1 MGNIIN
7 GTDGADGLFAGN
19 GGDTLNGFGGND
31 VLQGG
36 NGADVINAGAGDDFI
51 NVRGKGDDT
60 VDGGDGNDRVTYY
73 TTGKLTLNLEDGN
86 ADDSSGFIDH
96 LTNIERIS
104 GTAGFG
110 DVITGR
116 ADTNETLYGNGGNDT
131 LDGGVGGS
139 DTTGYSFIAPGAGG
153 VQVNLALGTSS
164 GPDGND
170 VLSNF
175 ENVEGSINNDTL
187 TGDDGANILW
197 GGDGD
202 DLLIGAGGNDTL
214 VGGAGNDRAV
224 FSGNRSDY
232 TLTTQ
237 DNGDVTVQDNRG
249 GSPDGTDTVRGVKY
263 LQFADTTL
271 EAKPMDQVVSS
282 VKAGHQAF
290 NFSLMLRGTGGQGA
304 NGYATVFR
312 GGDDNGEGIYVRV
325 FTGDGVARTE
335 DILVNSSTAGDQR
348 APTAVA
354 LQDGT
359 FVVMWDS
366 TPETSPYPN
375 AGLIDIK
382 MQHFDADGNK
392 MGGEVTV
399 NTTTAFQQ
407 RFPSAIA
414 TADGGFF
421 AVWQSRQEGS
431 GPTASYGV
439 YGQKFDIAGNKVG
452 AELHINTTEAGNQL
466 FPLVRQ
472 AGADA
477 NADGIPDQLVVLW
490 EDLGL
495 TGAVRIAQ
503 QFLNG
508 DGSKSGGES
517 FIYSAPAGSSM
528 NFVHQ
533 AEVEGGYVVSWTM
546 TLADGTGAVMARLFN
561 ENGTPRGAAFT
572 VASGEYYYG
581 TDAISVFNGD
591 VMMVWD
597 VHHADGSSAIVGR
610 NFNVVTGAP
619 SGATYLISNHA
630 NGASLMYPTVSP
642 SGNNDVLVSWNTQ
655 GNQIDGEISGVY
667 QQLVNGNGQF
677 ENGVFNTGAT
687 PDATSFTVQVV
698 AGGAA
703 PQTDTQGRYVLNA
716 ALTSGD
722 STVLSHLALKGTA
735 AFGTTVTIYS
745 DGNPL
750 LKVGVDDSGKWTAD
764 IKDLAAGTHALT
776 AVVTDV
782 HGNAS
787 AASAAFEVTVDNDV
801 IEGTSGADDEDYWIG
816 HGADGNAQVL
826 NGGAGNDTLYGAGGS
841 DTMNGGAGDDT
852 FLISKGE
859 MAFEQADEGT
869 DTIISTYSLALP
881 ANIENLTFDSDA
893 DGYLVGN
900 NLDNVLTGGDGGNF
914 IHGMGGND
922 TLIGNGG
929 GNNFQGGEGNDL
941 EQGGS
946 YGDYFIGGA
955 GDTGD
960 DTMDGGAGN
969 DIINLS
975 PGHDAIIGGEGD
987 EDVLQT
993 RVEGASHGVNINLAT
1008 GIIVDN
1014 GFGESGTVT
1023 GIEEVEGTQFADTLI
1038 GSAADEQLISHGGSD
1053 SIDGGAG
1060 KDIVFYGGSANFTG
1074 SLSTGTGT
1082 STDGTVTFTN
1092 VEGLGGGS
1100 GNDSLTGSAGNDSL
1114 GGFLGDDTMT
1124 GLGGND
1130 ELWALGGKDTAVY
1143 RGKQADYNISTNAD
1157 GTVTVQDKRT
1167 SGTTLDGTDTLHGV
1181 RTLQFADGSVDLKV
1195 LDRVVSSAPAGYQV
1209 YQTTAAH
1216 WYLDGGYIQVFRAT
1230 DGSGDGLYARVFD
1243 EDGNPDGNDILIN
1256 AGNTGGDQRAP
1267 VVASMISGGYAVAY
1281 HSNPALGAGYADSG
1295 WDVMVQLLD
1304 NSGHLVGGAINV
1316 GTTAGVGQRLPTVAG
1331 LTNGNFVVTWQ
1342 SAQAGDDG
1350 HLAVYA
1356 RVFSSTGMPYGPEIK
1371 VGTSSEYAQTS
1382 PVATALDD
1390 GGAII
1395 TWAGVNDDGHF
1406 GFISQRFGPG
1416 GAKVGDAYTVFEVGG
1431 PDSTVSA
1438 IHTTTLNDGGHVL
1451 TWIYDADGP
1460 TREGELGTGPDVV
1473 MARHYDADGNPA
1485 GDAFVVSAAGLQRSS
1500 SVLGLSDGSY
1510 LVVWDV
1516 ENTDG
1521 TSAIMGRRYNS
1532 DNSPAAAEFKISNA
1546 ASAGIKVFPTLA
1558 EFQPGQIVVAWG
1570 TQDAPA
1576 ITSSGGIYQQI
1587 IDFNGNPLF
1596 YVGDSSITKPAT
1608 PTLTVQTVVGGS
1620 VPVLDPAYP
1629 SAAYYLK
1636 DAPLT
1641 TGATTAN
1648 NHLVVS
1654 GTAVAGSTV
1663 TIKVGTGIPKTVGVD
1678 DDGRWALDIKDLA
1691 DGTYAVTATV
1701 TDLFGKTSLTSTA
1714 FTVTVKAGI
1723 TGTGLAD
1730 GESYWAARGA
1740 DGTAQSLFGGDG
1752 NDTLNGG
1759 GGADTLNGGAGDDTY
1774 IVANGGIVITE
1785 APGAGTDTVKTSL
1798 AALTLAANVENGMA
1812 LGAGA
1817 VALTGNALNN
1827 VLSGNSGND
1836 TLDGAAGNDTLAG
1849 GVGDDSYTVDAVGD
1863 VIIENASAG
1872 TDAVKVMLA
1881 AAGTYTLS
1889 ANIENATVGNAIAV
1903 NLAGNE
1909 QANLLTGNAAVN
1921 KLEGG
1926 AGNDTLD
1933 GGAGIDSLVGG
1944 SGDDTYV
1951 VDVAGDVVTELDGG
1965 GKDTILTGLG
1975 TYTLTAANVEIVRY
1989 TGATTFNATGN
2000 AGDNQL
2006 EGGAGNDTLNGAA
2019 GNDTLMGG
2027 AGNDSLQGGDGNDD
2041 VRGGDGN
2048 DTVLGG
2054 AGNDLL
2060 AGGVGS
2066 GADSLDGGAGS
2077 DTLIGGAGNDT
2088 LEGGLITDKIGY
2100 TDANVVSYNEA
2111 GAGINLNLQTGTAQ
2125 DGLGGTD
2132 KLSNINIVVGSTH
2145 DDTITGSNAL
2155 LLEQFEGGAGDD
2167 VIDGGAV
2174 DALNQEGNNRVTFLR
2189 ATGGVTVDLADGT
2202 SDGDGVG
2209 HDTLTNIT
2217 QVRGTAWDDE
2227 LSGSDTA
2234 LTEQFEGLGGNDT
2247 IDGRG
2252 GIDIVRYD
2260 NAASGVEVDL
2270 NAGMADDGTGGTD
2283 TLINIEGVR
2292 GSAFNDTLTGGN
2304 PDNGIDVHDGKIEI
2318 FMGNGGNDLIDGG
2331 DGYDRADYTSA
2342 TSAVTVNLG
2351 AGTAL
2356 DGLGGTDSLSNIEG
2370 VRGSAFNDTLI
2381 GSDDGEFESFEG
2393 REGNDSIDGLGGIDR
2408 VDYDRAKAGVGVNLL
2423 TGIATDGYGGTD
2435 KLLNIE
2441 DVRGSSFN
2449 DTITGN
2455 AEDNYLQGLDGNDSL
2470 QGGAGF
2476 DLLSAGRGVDTV
2488 DGGADEDTLALIGN
2502 YADYTIS
2509 RPNDTDVLLVNIGT
2523 GESITVRNVEFFEF
2537 DDVGLS
2543 FEDVTLNSAS
2553 GLPDLITGT
2562 PDADS
2567 IDGLGGAD
2575 TMVGMDGDDVYTVD
2589 VAGDVIEE
2597 MPDEGNDTV
2606 KVAFKAAAT
2615 YTLGENVENAE
2626 VVAAATI
2633 AINLTGNELDN
2644 KLTGNGA
2651 ANKLIGG
2658 DGNDFLDGRA
2668 GNDIMI
2674 GGNGHDNYFVDAA
2687 GDVVTEEAGIDGGY
2701 DSVYTS
2707 LGSYTLGA
2715 NVEGLA
2721 YTGTSTFVGIGNA
2734 LNNNIT
2740 GGAGNDSLS
2749 GGAGGDFLSGGAG
2762 NDTLDGGA
2770 VTDRVNYS
2778 DGNYAAYFSATAGV
2792 QVNLATGE
2800 ALDGQG
2806 GKDKLV
2812 NINMVYGSDFSDTIT
2827 GSSTLIGEFFN
2838 AGKGDNI
2845 INGGAIVNADQN
2857 SNLVYYF
2864 GWDSDTGV
2872 NIDLQAGT
2880 AEHHGGSVDTLTNI
2894 NQLVGSIHDDTLLG
2908 SDSAVT
2914 ESFDG
2919 YLGSNEIDGRG
2930 GFDFV
2935 RYDFAQD
2942 GGVFVDLSAGTADKG
2957 TGIDTLSNIEG
2968 VVGSMFDD
2976 TIIGGNPD
2984 NGVEIGDGLME
2995 VFIGGYGN
3003 DSIDGGEGYDRV
3015 DFITS
3020 TAAVV
3025 VDLGAGTA
3033 QDGLGGTDELTNI
3046 EGVRGTAFNDT
3057 LSGSDDGEFET
3068 FEGLAGNDS
3077 IDGKGGI
3084 DRVDYDDAKTAV
3096 VVNLAT
3102 GATDTGKDG
3111 YGGTDKLLN
3120 IEDVRGSKGFG
3131 DSITGS
3137 AADNHL
3143 EGLGGNDTL
3152 NGGAGADVLDAG
3164 TGVDLV
3170 DGGADSDTLVLLG
3183 NYASY
3188 TIERPTATD
3197 LLLKNTGTGET
3208 ITVRNVENFVFADGT
3223 RSYNETI
3230 ANKQSIFG
3238 DFMIGTSGA
3247 DSIDG
3252 LGGADTMTGFDGDDI
3267 YVADVAGDV
3276 VVEAADGGKD
3286 MVEVKFA
3293 AAGTYT
3299 LADNV
3304 EEAKVTAAATIAVN
3318 VVGNAQSNKLTG
3330 NGAANKLDGGAGNDT
3345 LDGGAGGDSM
3355 SGGEGNDRY
3364 YVESATDTVKEDLD
3378 AGYDVVYT
3386 TLASYTLTAN
3396 VDKLEFKGSGKFS
3409 GTGNALDNDIYGGAG
3424 DDTVNGMGGSDALYG
3439 NEGNDSV
3446 LGGEGD
3452 DAIDVGTGTADV
3464 ADGGAGADTLVLLG
3478 DFDAYTR
3485 KRVSATDT
3493 LLVNSSTGE
3502 SVILRNIETV
3512 VFNGDFKTLDEVNF
3526 NLPSAGNDDLEGT
3539 DGNDSMDGGLGNDTM
3554 AGLDGDD
3561 IYVVDV
3567 ATDVVTE
3574 AADAGRDTVQVA
3586 FKTAGG
3592 TYSMT
3597 ANVEDA
3603 AITGSV
3609 ATNIVGNTLDNVLT
3623 GNAVANKLE
3632 GGEGNDSLIGGAGSD
3647 TMIGGLGNDTF
3658 VVDVASDVVTEVDGG
3673 GTDRVE
3679 TALATYTLAAFVEE
3693 LEFKGT
3699 GTATFNATGNALDN
3713 KIVGGAKND
3722 TLNGGLGN
3730 DSLTGGAGDDSLL
3743 GGDGNDTLVAGTG
3756 LNDIVDGGGG
3766 TDTVNVLGNFAA
3778 YTRTRTTATDTKL
3791 VNAVTGETLTIR
3803 NVETVHFVD
3812 GDKTMNEVNFNLTSA
3827 GNDTL
3832 VGGDGNDIINGLA
3845 GADDMSGGLGNDT
3858 YVVDVAGDVVHELAD
3873 EGTEDLVQVAFT
3885 VAGQTYTLTDNVEKG
3900 AVTGT
3905 VATNLKGNGLDN
3917 VLTGNAVANKL
3928 EGGEGN
3934 DKLIGGL
3941 GTDTMIGGLGND
3953 TFVVDVA
3960 ADVVTE
3966 LDGVGTDLVET
3977 ALASYTLAALAF
3989 VENLSYTGAAAFTGT
4004 GNALNNAI
4012 AGGVGKDTLTGGLG
4026 NDSLSGGAGDDSLLG
4041 GEGNDTL
4048 VAGTGVADIADGGLG
4063 DGDVVNVL
4071 GNFAAYTRTR
4081 VTAAD
4086 TKLVNAVTGE
4096 SLTIRN
4102 VETVHFADGD
4112 KSLAEVNDNLASAG
4126 NDTLTGTDGDDA
4138 LNGGA
4143 GADTMIGLDGDDT
4156 YTVEVSG
4163 DVVVEDA
4170 DEGADLVKVAFTA
4183 AGQTYILTD
4192 NVENATVTGT
4202 VATNLAGN
4210 GLANILTGNAVANKL
4225 EGAGGNDTLIGGAG
4239 TDTMIG
4245 GSGDDV
4251 YVVDVA
4257 ADVVTEADSAGSDR
4271 IETALASYS
4280 LATVA
4285 NVENLTYTATTATA
4299 FTGTGNA
4306 LNNAIV
4312 GGLGKDTLN
4321 GGLGNDSLSGGAGD
4335 DSLLGGAGNDTL
4347 VAGTGAADVLD
4358 GGEGDGDVVNV
4369 LGNFAAYTR
4378 TRVSTTDTKLVNAA
4392 TGESMI
4398 IRNVET
4404 VHFADGDKLIAEV
4417 INNAATSG
4425 NDTLTGTDGADTMN
4439 GLAGADDLSG
4449 NAGNDTYVLDV
4460 AGDVV
4465 HELADEGTDLVQVAY
4480 TAAGLTYTL
4489 ADNVE
4494 NATVTGTVATNL
4506 TGNGLANIL
4515 TGNAVA
4521 NKLDGG
4527 LGNDTL
4533 IGGAGTDTMIGG
4545 GGNDVYVVDVAAD
4558 VVTEADS
4565 GGTDRVETALASYT
4579 LGTFVE
4585 NLSYTA
4591 TTTVGFAGTG
4601 NALNN
4606 AIIGGLGK
4614 DTLTGGLGND
4624 SLTGGAGDDSLLG
4637 GDGNDT
4643 IDAGTGLADLVDGGL
4658 GDDVVNVLGNFAAY
4672 TRSRTTATDTK
4683 LVNAVTGEVLT
4694 IRNVE
4699 TVHFADGDKTLTEV
4713 NANLPSTAN
4722 DTLTGTD
4729 GNDTINGLAGADSM
4743 SGGLGN
4749 DTYVVDVSGD
4759 SVTEAADEGT
4769 DLVQVAYTTAGQTY
4783 ILGANIENATV
4794 TGTVI
4799 THLTGNDLD
4808 NILTGNGVA
4817 NKLDGGLGNDKL
4829 IGGVGN
4835 DTLIGGAGNDVYV
4848 VDVAGDVVT
4857 EGVDAGT
4864 DRVETALATY
4874 SLAALTNVEN
4884 LSYTATTTTAFT
4896 GTGNAL
4902 ANVITGGL
4910 GADKLNGAAG
4920 DDTLIGGG
4928 GNDALNGGDG
4938 ADSFVFNSLTGIDT
4952 ITGFVSGTDKIS
4964 ISQAILAIG
4973 DGDLVVEDGETRG
4986 AAGGFSADA
4995 ELVVFTANA
5004 GGTAAAAAA
5013 TAIGSATGN
5022 YTLGQQALFV
5032 VDNGT
5037 ASYVYLFKSSG
5048 TDAAVSAAELTQI
5061 AILTGTPSTSL
5072 ADYQFVA

>member
-7 GTDGADGLFAGN
+7 GTSGADTLVAGN
-19 GGDTLNGFGGND
+19 SGDTLNGLGGND
-31 VLQGG
+31 VLLGG
-36 NGADVINAGAGDDFI
+36 NGADVVNGGDGDDFI
-51 NVRGKGDDT
+51 NVRGKGNDT
-60 VDGGDGNDRVTYY
+60 VDGGDGIDRVTYY

-104 GTAGFG
+104 GTSGFG

-139 DTTGYSFIAPGAGG
+139 DTTGYSFVLAGAGG
-153 VQVNLALGTSS
+153 VQVNLALGTST

-175 ENVEGSINNDTL
+175 ENVEGSNNNDTL
-187 TGDDGANILW
+187 TGDGGANILW
-197 GGDGD
+197 GEDGD
-202 DLLIGAGGNDTL
+202 DVLYGAGGNDTL
-214 VGGAGNDRAV
+214 VGGAGNDRV
-224 FSGNRSDY
+224 LFSGNRGDY
-232 TLTTQ
+232 TITTLA
-237 DNGDVTVQDNRG
+237 NGDVTVQDNRG

-282 VKAGHQAF
+282 TATGHQAF
-290 NFSLMLRGTGGQGA
+290 NFSVMLRGTGGAGA

-312 GGDDNGEGIYVRV
+312 GADDNGEGIYVRV
-325 FTGDGVARTE
+325 FTGDGAPRTD
-335 DILVNSSTAGDQR
+335 DILVNTSTTGDQR

-375 AGLIDIK
+375 SGLIDIK

-407 RFPSAIA
+407 RFPSVVS

-431 GPTASYGV
+431 AATATNGV

-472 AGADA
+472 TGTDT
-477 NADGIPDQLVVLW
+477 NDDGVPDQLVAVW
-490 EDLGL
+490 EDLSPG
-495 TGAVRIAQ
+495 GVVRIAQ
-503 QFLNG
+503 QILNN
-508 DGSKSGGES
+508 DGSKAGGES
-517 FIYSAPAGSSM
+517 FIYNAPAGSTM
-528 NFVHQ
+528 NFMHQ
-533 AEVEGGYVVSWTM
+533 TQVEGGYVISWTM
-546 TLADGTGAVMARLFN
+546 TLADGSGAVMARLFN
-561 ENGTPRGAAFT
+561 DNGSARGAAFT
-572 VASGEYYYG
+572 VASGEYYSG

-591 VMMVWD
+591 IMMVWD
-597 VHHADGSSAIVGR
+597 VHHQDGSSAIVGR
-610 NFNVVTGAP
+610 NFNAFTGAP
-619 SGATYLISNHA
+619 SGATYVISNHA
-630 NGASLMYPTVSP
+630 NGASLLYPTVSP

-677 ENGVFNTGAT
+677 EYGVFNTGAT
-687 PDATSFTVQVV
+687 PDATSFTVQSV

-703 PQTDTQGRYVLNA
+703 PQTDALGRYVLNS
-716 ALTSGD
+716 ALSSGD
-722 STVLSHLALKGTA
+722 STVLSHLALIGTA
-735 AFGTTVTIYS
+735 AFGTTVTIYA

-750 LKVGVDDSGKWTAD
+750 LKAGVDDSGKWTAD
-764 IKDLAAGTHALT
+764 IKNLAAGTHQLT

-801 IEGTSGADDEDYWIG
+801 IDGTSGADAKGYWTD
-816 HGADGNAQVL
+816 HGADSNAQVL
-826 NGGAGNDTLYGAGGS
+826 NGGDGNDTLYGAGGS
-841 DTMNGGAGDDT
+841 DSMHGGAGDDT

-859 MAFEQADEGT
+859 LAFEQAGEGT
-869 DTIISTYSLALP
+869 DTIISTYGMALP
-881 ANIENLTFDSDA
+881 DNIENLTLDSNA

-929 GNNFQGGEGNDL
+929 GNNFEGGEGNDL
-941 EQGGS
+941 ELGGS
-946 YGDYFIGGA
+946 YGEYFIGGA
-955 GDTGD
+955 EDTGD

-969 DIINLS
+969 DIFNLS
-975 PGHDAIIGGEGD
+975 PGHDVFIGGAGD
-987 EDVLQT
+987 EDRLQT
-993 RVEGASHGVNINLAT
+993 SVDGASHGVNINLAT

-1014 GFGESGTVT
+1014 GFGDSGTIS
-1023 GIEEVEGTQFADTLI
+1023 GIEEVEGTQFADTLV
-1038 GSAADEQLISHGGSD
+1038 GSAADEQFTSNGGND
-1053 SIDGGAG
+1053 SFNGGAG
-1060 KDIVFYGGSANFTG
+1060 NDIVFYGGSANFTG
-1074 SLSTGTGT
+1074 SLSTGSGT
-1082 STDGTVTFTN
+1082 SSDGTITFTN
-1092 VEGLGGGS
+1092 MEALGGGS

-1143 RGKQADYNISTNAD
+1143 RGNKADYNVTTNAD

-1167 SGTTLDGTDTLHGV
+1167 SGATLDGTDTLHGV
-1181 RTLQFADGSVDLKV
+1181 RTLQFADGKTDLKAV
-1195 LDRVVSSAPAGYQV
+1195 DHVVSSAPAGYQI

-1216 WYLDGGYIQVFRAT
+1216 WYLDGGYIQVFRAA

-1256 AGNTGGDQRAP
+1256 AGNIGGDQRAP
-1267 VVASMISGGYAVAY
+1267 VVTSLISTGYAVAY

-1304 NSGHLVGGAINV
+1304 NGGHPVGGAINV

-1356 RVFSSTGMPYGPEIK
+1356 RLFSSTGVPFGPEMK
-1371 VGTSSEYAQTS
+1371 VGTSSDYAQTS
-1382 PVATALDD
+1382 PVATALQD
-1390 GGAII
+1390 GGALI
-1395 TWAGVNDDGHF
+1395 TWAGITDSGHY
-1406 GFISQRFGPG
+1406 GFIEQRFGPG
-1416 GAKVGDAYTVFEVGG
+1416 GNKVGDAYTIFET
-1431 PDSTVSA
+1431 PDANATLSVVHSTSL
-1438 IHTTTLNDGGHVL
+1438 HNGGHVL
-1451 TWIYDADGP
+1451 SWIYDADGAGA
-1460 TREGELGTGPDVV
+1460 GEDLV
-1473 MARHYDADGNPA
+1473 MARNYDADGNPVGA
-1485 GDAFVVSAAGLQRSS
+1485 AFVVSSAGHQFSAQ
-1500 SVLGLSDGSY
+1500 VLGLSDGSY
-1510 LVVWDV
+1510 MVVWDV
-1516 ENTDG
+1516 ENLDG
-1521 TSAIMGRRYNS
+1521 SSAIMGRRYSGS
-1532 DNSPAAAEFKISNA
+1532 DNSPLGAEFKISNS
-1546 ASAGIKVFPTLA
+1546 ASAGVKVAPTLA
-1558 EFQPGQIVVAWG
+1558 EFQPGQIAVAWG
-1570 TQDAPA
+1570 TQGIAE

-1596 YVGDSSITKPAT
+1596 YAGDSSTTKPAA

-1654 GTAVAGSTV
+1654 GTAAVGSTV
-1663 TIKVGTGIPKTVGVD
+1663 TIKVGTITKTVAVD
-1678 DDGRWALDIKDLA
+1678 DDGRWALDVDKLL

-1701 TDLFGKTSLTSTA
+1701 TDMFGKTSAASTA
-1714 FTVTVKAGI
+1714 FNLTVKAGI

-1740 DGTAQSLFGGDG
+1740 DGSAQSLFGGDG

-1774 IVANGGIVITE
+1774 IVANAGIVITE
-1785 APGAGTDTVKTSL
+1785 AAGAGTDTVKTSL

-1817 VALTGNALNN
+1817 VNLTGNALNN
-1827 VLSGNSGND
+1827 VLSGNIGND
-1836 TLDGAAGNDTLAG
+1836 TLDGGTGNDTLAG
-1849 GVGDDSYTVDAVGD
+1849 GAGDDSYTVDAAAD

-1872 TDAVKVMLA
+1872 IDSVKVMLA
-1881 AAGTYTLS
+1881 AAGTYTLG
-1889 ANIENATVGNAIAV
+1889 ANVENAAVGNAIAV
-1903 NLAGNE
+1903 NLVGNE
-1909 QANLLTGNAAVN
+1909 LANLLTGNAVAN
-1921 KLEGG
+1921 KLDGG

-1933 GGAGIDSLVGG
+1933 GGAGIDTLVGG
-1944 SGDDTYV
+1944 TGDDTYL
-1951 VDVAGDVVTELDGG
+1951 VDVAGDVITELDGG
-1965 GKDTILTGLG
+1965 GKDTILTGLA
-1975 TYTLTAANVEIVRY
+1975 TYTLTAANVEIVKY
-1989 TGATTFNATGN
+1989 TGAAAFNATGS

-2041 VRGGDGN
+2041 LRGGEGN

-2054 AGNDLL
+2054 SGNDLL
-2060 AGGVGS
+2060 AGGVGT

-2088 LEGGLITDKIGY
+2088 LDGGLITDKIGY
-2100 TDANVVSYNEA
+2100 TDANVVSYNES

-2174 DALNQEGNNRVTFLR
+2174 DALNQEGNNRVTFMR
-2189 ATGGVTVDLADGT
+2189 ATGGVTVDLEAGT

-2217 QVRGTAWDDE
+2217 QVRATAWDDE
-2227 LSGSDTA
+2227 LSGSDTT

-2283 TLINIEGVR
+2283 TLVNIEGVR

-2318 FMGNGGNDLIDGG
+2318 FMGNGGNDIIDGG

-2351 AGTAL
+2351 TGIAS

-2370 VRGSAFNDTLI
+2370 VRGSAFNDTLT

-2393 REGNDSIDGLGGIDR
+2393 REGNDNIDGKGGIDR
-2408 VDYDRAKAGVGVNLL
+2408 VDYDRAKAGVAVNLL
-2423 TGIATDGYGGTD
+2423 TGTASDGYGGTD
-2435 KLLNIE
+2435 KLFNIE

-2455 AEDNYLQGLDGNDSL
+2455 AEDNYLQGLAGNDSL

-2476 DLLSAGRGVDTV
+2476 DRLSAGTGVDTV
-2488 DGGADEDTLALIGN
+2488 DGGADEDTLVLMGN
-2502 YADYTIS
+2502 HADYTIS
-2509 RPNDTDVLLVNIGT
+2509 RPNDVEVVLVNTIT
-2523 GESITVRNVEFFEF
+2523 GENITVRGVEMFEF
-2537 DDVGLS
+2537 ADMPMAY
-2543 FEDVTLNSAS
+2543 EDVILNTTSN
-2553 GLPDLITGT
+2553 GPDLITGT
-2562 PDADS
+2562 PDADT

-2597 MPDEGNDTV
+2597 MPDEGIDTV
-2606 KVAFKAAAT
+2606 KVAFKTAAT

-2626 VVAAATI
+2626 VTAAATI
-2633 AINLTGNELDN
+2633 AVNLTGNALDN
-2644 KLTGNGA
+2644 KLTGNAA
-2651 ANKLIGG
+2651 ANKLTGG
-2658 DGNDFLDGRA
+2658 DGNDVLDGRA
-2668 GNDIMI
+2668 GNDVMI
-2674 GGNGHDNYFVDAA
+2674 GGNGDDNYFVDAT
-2687 GDVVTEEAGIDGGY
+2687 GDVVTEDAGMDGGY
-2701 DSVYTS
+2701 DSVYTA
-2707 LGSYTLGA
+2707 LATYTLGA

-2721 YTGTSTFVGIGNA
+2721 YTGTGNFVGIGNA
-2734 LNNNIT
+2734 LNNNIN

-2749 GGAGGDFLSGGAG
+2749 GGAGSDFLMGGAG
-2762 NDTLDGGA
+2762 NDTLDGG
-2770 VTDRVNYS
+2770 VITDRVNYS
-2778 DGNYAAYFSATAGV
+2778 DGNYAAYYMATAAV

-2812 NINMVYGSDFSDTIT
+2812 NINMVYGSDFNDTIT
-2827 GSSTLIGEFFN
+2827 GSSALIGEFFN

-2845 INGGAIVNADQN
+2845 INGGTIVNADQN

-2864 GWDSDTGV
+2864 GWDNTSTG
-2872 NIDLQAGT
+2872 ILADLQAGT
-2880 AEHHGGSVDTLTNI
+2880 VEHHGGSHDTLTNI

-2935 RYDFAQD
+2935 RYDFAES
-2942 GGVFVDLSAGTADKG
+2942 GGVSVDLSAGTADNG
-2957 TGIDTLSNIEG
+2957 TGTDTLSNIEG

-2976 TIIGGNPD
+2976 TIVGS
-2984 NGVEIGDGLME
+2984 DGQME
-2995 VFIGGYGN
+2995 VFIGGAGS
-3003 DSIDGGEGYDRV
+3003 DDIDGGDGYDRV
-3015 DFITS
+3015 DYTTS
-3020 TAAVV
+3020 GAAVV

-3033 QDGLGGTDELTNI
+3033 QDGLGGADTLQNI

-3057 LSGSDDGEFET
+3057 LTGSDDGEFET

-3084 DRVDYDDAKTAV
+3084 DRVDYDGALKGV
-3096 VVNLAT
+3096 VVNLST
-3102 GATDTGKDG
+3102 GTASDG

-3120 IEDVRGSKGFG
+3120 VEDVRGSTGFG

-3137 AADNHL
+3137 AGDNHL

-3152 NGGAGADVLDAG
+3152 AGGAGEDVLDAG
-3164 TGVDLV
+3164 TGVDVV
-3170 DGGADSDTLVLLG
+3170 DGGADGDTLLLLG

-3188 TIERPTATD
+3188 TITRPSATD
-3197 LLLKNTGTGET
+3197 LLLVNAGTGEN

-3223 RSYNETI
+3223 RSFGETI
-3230 ANKQSIFG
+3230 ANKISVFG
-3238 DFMIGTSGA
+3238 DFLTGTDGV
-3247 DSIDG
+3247 DSLDG
-3252 LGGADTMTGFDGDDI
+3252 LGGADTMTGLDGDDI

-3276 VVEAADGGKD
+3276 VVEEMDGGTD
-3286 MVEVKFA
+3286 TVEVKFT

-3299 LADNV
+3299 LGQNV
-3304 EEAKVTAAATIAVN
+3304 ENAKVTAAATIAVN
-3318 VVGNAQSNKLTG
+3318 LAGNADNNKLTG
-3330 NGAANKLDGGAGNDT
+3330 NAAVNKLDGGAGNDT

-3355 SGGEGNDRY
+3355 SGGEGNDHY
-3364 YVESATDTVKEDLD
+3364 YVDATTDTVKEDLD
-3378 AGYDVVYT
+3378 MGYDVVHT

-3396 VDKLEFKGSGKFS
+3396 VDKLLFEGSGKFS

-3424 DDTVNGMGGSDALYG
+3424 DDTINGMGGSDALYG

-3446 LGGEGD
+3446 LGGDGD

-3464 ADGGAGADTLVLLG
+3464 ADGGAGDDTLVLMG
-3478 DFDAYTR
+3478 DFDDYVR
-3485 KRVSATDT
+3485 SRLSATDT
-3493 LLVNSSTGE
+3493 KLVNSITGE
-3502 SVILRNIETV
+3502 SVTIRNIETV
-3512 VFNGDFKTLDEVNF
+3512 IFNGDFKTLAEVNF

-3539 DGNDSMDGGLGNDTM
+3539 DVNDSMDGGLGNDTM
-3554 AGLDGDD
+3554 AGGLGDD

-3567 ATDVVTE
+3567 A
-3574 AADAGRDTVQVA
+3574 ADLVNESPDEGQDTVQVA

-3592 TYSMT
+3592 TYTMT
-3597 ANVEDA
+3597 ANVENA
-3603 AITGSV
+3603 TITGTV
-3609 ATNIVGNTLDNVLT
+3609 ATNIVGNALDNVLT

-3632 GGEGNDSLIGGAGSD
+3632 GGEGNDKLIGGAGND
-3647 TMIGGLGNDTF
+3647 TMIGGAGDDVY
-3658 VVDVASDVVTEVDGG
+3658 VVDVATDVVTEGVEGG
-3673 GTDRVE
+3673 NDRVE
-3679 TALATYTLAAFVEE
+3679 TALAAYTLAANVEE

-3713 KIVGGAKND
+3713 KITGGAGKD
-3722 TLNGGLGN
+3722 TLSGGLGN
-3730 DSLTGGAGDDSLL
+3730 DSLFGGAGDDSLA
-3743 GGDGNDTLVAGTG
+3743 GGDGNDLLDAGTG
-3756 LNDIVDGGGG
+3756 ANDVADGGSGS
-3766 TDTVNVLGNFAA
+3766 DTVNVLGNFAA

-3791 VNAVTGETLTIR
+3791 VNVATGETITIR
-3803 NVETVHFVD
+3803 NVETVHFDD
-3812 GDKTMNEVNFNLTSA
+3812 GDRTLAEVNFNLVSV

-3832 VGGDGNDIINGLA
+3832 VGGDGADTLNGLA

-3858 YVVDVAGDVVHELAD
+3858 YVVDVAGDVVHESAD
-3873 EGTEDLVQVAFT
+3873 EGTDLVNVAFT
-3885 VAGQTYTLTDNVEKG
+3885 AAGGTYTLAANVEN
-3900 AVTGT
+3900 ATVTGT
-3905 VATNLKGNGLDN
+3905 VATNVVGNALDN

-3966 LDGVGTDLVET
+3966 LDGGGTDRIET
-3977 ALASYTLAALAF
+3977 ALASYTLATLAN
-3989 VENLSYTGAAAFTGT
+3989 VENLSYTGAANFSGT
-4004 GNALNNAI
+4004 GNAQANVI
-4012 AGGVGKDTLTGGLG
+4012 TGGIGKDTLTGGLG

-4041 GEGNDTL
+4041 GDGNDTL
-4048 VAGTGVADIADGGLG
+4048 VAGTGVNDLADGGAG

-4081 VTAAD
+4081 VSATD

-4102 VETVHFADGD
+4102 VETVHFTDGD

-4126 NDTLTGTDGDDA
+4126 NDSLTGTDGDDA

-4143 GADTMIGLDGDDT
+4143 GADTMTGLGGDDT
-4156 YTVEVSG
+4156 YTVEVAG
-4163 DVVVEDA
+4163 DVVVEAA
-4170 DEGADLVKVAFTA
+4170 DEGTDLVKVAFTA
-4183 AGQTYILTD
+4183 AGLTYSLTD
-4192 NVENATVTGT
+4192 NVEKATVTGT
-4202 VATNLAGN
+4202 VATNLTGN
-4210 GLANILTGNAVANKL
+4210 GLANTLTGNAVANKL
-4225 EGAGGNDTLIGGAG
+4225 DGGAGNDTLIGGAG

-4245 GSGDDV
+4245 GTGDDV
-4251 YVVDVA
+4251 YMVDVA
-4257 ADVVTEADSAGSDR
+4257 ADVVTELDGGGTDR
-4271 IETALASYS
+4271 VETALASYT
-4280 LATVA
+4280 LATLA
-4285 NVENLTYTATTATA
+4285 FVENLTYTGATA
-4299 FTGTGNA
+4299 FSGTGNA
-4306 LNNAIV
+4306 LANTII

-4321 GGLGNDSLSGGAGD
+4321 GGLGNDSLTGGAGD

-4358 GGEGDGDVVNV
+4358 GGEGDDVVQV

-4378 TRVSTTDTKLVNAA
+4378 TRVSSTDTKLVNAA

-4404 VHFADGDKLIAEV
+4404 VHFADGDKLISEV
-4417 INNAATSG
+4417 ISNAATAG
-4425 NDTLTGTDGADTMN
+4425 NDTLTGTDGADTIN

-4449 NAGNDTYVLDV
+4449 GLGNDTYVLDV

-4494 NATVTGTVATNL
+4494 NATVTGAVATNL
-4506 TGNGLANIL
+4506 TGNGLDNIL

-4533 IGGAGTDTMIGG
+4533 IGGAGADTMIGG
-4545 GGNDVYVVDVAAD
+4545 GGNDVYVVDVAGD
-4558 VVTEADS
+4558 VVTEADG
-4565 GGTDRVETALASYT
+4565 GGTDRIETALASYT
-4579 LGTFVE
+4579 LATLANVE
-4585 NLSYTA
+4585 NLSYTGA
-4591 TTTVGFAGTG
+4591 ANFTGTG
-4601 NALNN
+4601 NAQANV
-4606 AIIGGLGK
+4606 IIGGIGK
-4614 DTLTGGLGND
+4614 DTLSGGLGAD
-4624 SLTGGAGDDSLLG
+4624 SLSGGAGDDSLLG

-4643 IDAGTGLADLVDGGL
+4643 IDAGTGLADLVDGGA
-4658 GDDVVNVLGNFAAY
+4658 GDDLVNVLGNFSTY
-4672 TRSRTTATDTK
+4672 TRTRTTATDTK

-4699 TVHFADGDKTLTEV
+4699 TVHFADGDKSLAEV
-4713 NANLPSTAN
+4713 NANLASILN
-4722 DTLTGTD
+4722 DTLTGGD

-4749 DTYVVDVSGD
+4749 DTYVVDVAGD
-4759 SVTEAADEGT
+4759 TVTEDADAGT
-4769 DLVQVAYTTAGQTY
+4769 DLVQVAYTIAGLTY
-4783 ILGANIENATV
+4783 TLGANVENATV

-4799 THLTGNDLD
+4799 THLTGNALD

-4829 IGGVGN
+4829 IGGAGN
-4835 DTLIGGAGNDVYV
+4835 DTLIGGAGNDVFV
-4848 VDVAGDVVT
+4848 VDVATDVVT
-4857 EGVDAGT
+4857 ELDGGGT
-4864 DRVETALATY
+4864 DRVETALTSYTLGAF
-4874 SLAALTNVEN
+4874 VEN
-4884 LSYTATTTTAFT
+4884 LTFTGAAAT

-4902 ANVITGGL
+4902 ANELRGGT
-4910 GADKLNGAAG
+4910 GADKLSGAAG
-4920 DDTLIGGG
+4920 SDTLIGGG
-4928 GNDALNGGDG
+4928 GNDSLTGGAD
-4938 ADSFVFNSLTGIDT
+4938 ADSFVFSSLTGVDT
-4952 ITGFVSGTDKIS
+4952 VTDFVSGTDKIS
-4964 ISQAILAIG
+4964 ISQAILALG
-4973 DGDLVVEDGETRG
+4973 DGDLVVEDAATRDG
-4986 AAGGFSADA
+4986 AGSFSADA

-5004 GGTAAAAAA
+5004 GGTTAATAAA
-5013 TAIGSATGN
+5013 AIGSASGN

-5032 VDNGT
+5032 VDNGVN
-5037 ASYVYLFKSSG
+5037 SYVYLFKSSG

-5061 AILTGTPSTSL
+5061 AILTGNAATTV